1 MSGGQEGEY
10 SKIRQ
15 ETVLAARPNSIL
27 LRQALSQTPN
37 PQFGQTGKLR
47 GPIAGL
53 QNSFWM
59 SYTSASGS
67 PCEYTMCRSRKKDKK
82 RKNDAQKSSKL
93 TKTAKNP
100 PKSEKEHRENRQN
113 PTAAEM

>member
-15 ETVLAARPNSIL
+15 ETVLAARPNSNL

-47 GPIAGL
+47 GPIGPL
-53 QNSFWM
+53 
-59 SYTSASGS
+59 
-67 PCEYTMCRSRKKDKK
+67 
-82 RKNDAQKSSKL
+82 
-93 TKTAKNP
+93 
-100 PKSEKEHRENRQN
+100 
-113 PTAAEM
+113 